1 MREYDYSRLLGRMRE
16 KGYTQEKLAKA
27 LGISETSLNHRLNNK
42 LNFRQDEIVTASD
55 ILMIP
60 RQKLEDYFFA
70 DKL

>member
-42 LNFRQDEIVTASD
+42 LNFRQDEIVTARD
-55 ILMIP
+55 ILLIP
-60 RQKLEDYFFA
+60 RQKLDDYFFA

>member
-42 LNFRQDEIVTASD
+42 QNFRQDEIVAASD

-60 RQKLEDYFFA
+60 RRNLEDYFFA
-70 DKL
+70 SKP